1 MFNVFRENNL
11 SPITSSATETE
22 VKKWKQTMAVK
33 KSYNNLFKKIRPHF
47 PETYMSRIIGKLWKD
62 KKNAPKNQVAYAIS
76 VCETILNPNNLTIQI
91 NEETTKYLITKNYVS
106 F

>member
-1 MFNVFRENNL
+1 
-11 SPITSSATETE
+11 
-22 VKKWKQTMAVK
+22 MAVK

-91 NEETTKYLITKNYVS
+91 NEETTKHLITKNYVS

>member
-47 PETYMSRIIGKLWKD
+47 LKRTCQESLGNFRKIKRTPQR
-62 KKNAPKNQVAYAIS
+62 
-76 VCETILNPNNLTIQI
+76 
-91 NEETTKYLITKNYVS
+91 TK
-106 F
+106 